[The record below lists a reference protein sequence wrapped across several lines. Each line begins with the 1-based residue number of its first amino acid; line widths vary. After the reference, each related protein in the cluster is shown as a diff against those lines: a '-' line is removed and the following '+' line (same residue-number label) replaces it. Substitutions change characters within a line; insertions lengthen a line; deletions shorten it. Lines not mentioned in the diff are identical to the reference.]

1 MPQIAKL
8 FMRECRVAKRRG
20 LRELGLTIVFQHL
33 ELNKKRGF
41 STQVMWA
48 RILRIYSV
56 TPNHGTTKIKYIPNN
71 LDGKVGSFG

>member
-1 MPQIAKL
+1 MQSCKKKGASGIGIDDCISA
-8 FMRECRVAKRRG
+8 
-20 LRELGLTIVFQHL
+20 LRTQQ
-33 ELNKKRGF
+33 KRGF

-56 TPNHGTTKIKYIPNN
+56 TSNHGTTKIKYIPNN